1 MLKQTR
7 LLILIS
13 FLFFGNFS
21 ELYAEEKNYKIIKL
35 VNEQVITNYDLEQR
49 IKLYSMLNQTNQVN
63 NDNIKAIAGNVLYL
77 MVDELLQLEQIE
89 KYNISISDIEID
101 EYIGSAYLNNDTA
114 IDDFYL
120 IFKKNNLDINI
131 FRKSIKIKLGW
142 NDLAGRLFYR
152 TSDINMV
159 DLKDA
164 MVKDTSLSKEQAE
177 NNLLQKQ
184 IGLRAKKLLRDI
196 RTEAT
201 IENR

>member
-1 MLKQTR
+1 MIKQFR
-7 LLILIS
+7 LLVILIVLIS
-13 FLFFGNFS
+13 SGVFS

-49 IKLYSMLNQTNQVN
+49 IVLYSMLNQVN
-63 NDNIKAIAGNVLYL
+63 TDDINELAGKILYL
-77 MVDELLQLEQIE
+77 MVDELLQLEQIK
-89 KYNISISDIEID
+89 KYDISVSGIEID
-101 EYIGSAYLNNDTA
+101 EYIARAYLNADIDIND
-114 IDDFYL
+114 FNL

-131 FRKSIKIKLGW
+131 LRKSIEIKLGW

-152 TSDINMV
+152 TSEINAV
-159 DLKDA
+159 DLKDT
-164 MVKDTSLSKEQAE
+164 MDSDPSLSKEQAE

-184 IGLRAKKLLRDI
+184 IGLRAQKLLRDI

>member
-1 MLKQTR
+1 MIKQLR
-7 LLILIS
+7 LLTILIVFIS
-13 FLFFGNFS
+13 SGVFS

-49 IKLYSMLNQTNQVN
+49 IVLYSMLNQVN
-63 NDNIKAIAGNVLYL
+63 TDDINELAGKILYL
-77 MVDELLQLEQIE
+77 MVDELLQLEQIK
-89 KYNISISDIEID
+89 KYNISVSDIEID
-101 EYIGSAYLNNDTA
+101 EYIDRAYLNANNN
-114 IDDFYL
+114 IDDFNL

-131 FRKSIKIKLGW
+131 FRKSIEIKLGW

-152 TSDINMV
+152 ASEINTV
-159 DLKDA
+159 DLKDT
-164 MVKDTSLSKEQAE
+164 MDSDPSLSKKQAE

-184 IGLRAKKLLRDI
+184 IGLRAQKLLRDI

>member
-1 MLKQTR
+1 MIKQLR
-7 LLILIS
+7 LLIILIVLILS
-13 FLFFGNFS
+13 GALS

-49 IKLYSMLNQTNQVN
+49 MVLYSMLNQVN
-63 NDNIKAIAGNVLYL
+63 TDAINELADKILYL
-77 MVDELLQLEQIE
+77 MVDELLQLEQIK
-89 KYNISISDIEID
+89 KYNISVSDIEID
-101 EYIGSAYLNNDTA
+101 EYIDRAYLNANNN
-114 IDDFYL
+114 IDDFNL

-131 FRKSIKIKLGW
+131 LRKSIEIKLGW

-152 TSDINMV
+152 TSEINAV
-159 DLKDA
+159 DLKSTMDS
-164 MVKDTSLSKEQAE
+164 DPSLSKEQAE

-184 IGLRAKKLLRDI
+184 IGLRAQKLLRDI

>member
-1 MLKQTR
+1 MIKQLR
-7 LLILIS
+7 LLTILIVFIS
-13 FLFFGNFS
+13 SGVFS

-35 VNEQVITNYDLEQR
+35 VNEQVITNYDLDQR
-49 IKLYSMLNQTNQVN
+49 IMLYSMLNQVN
-63 NDNIKAIAGNVLYL
+63 TDDLNELAGKILYL
-77 MVDELLQLEQIE
+77 MVDELLQLEQIK

-101 EYIGSAYLNNDTA
+101 EYIGRAYLNVDND
-114 IDDFYL
+114 IDDFNL

-131 FRKSIKIKLGW
+131 LRKSIEIKLGW

-152 TSDINMV
+152 TSEINAV
-159 DLKDA
+159 DLKSTMDN
-164 MVKDTSLSKEQAE
+164 DPSLSKEQAE

-184 IGLRAKKLLRDI
+184 IGLRAQKLLRDV

>member
-1 MLKQTR
+1 MM
-7 LLILIS
+7 ILVVFIS
-13 FLFFGNFS
+13 SGAFS

-35 VNEQVITNYDLEQR
+35 VNEHVITNYDLEQR
-49 IKLYSMLNQTNQVN
+49 IILYSMLNQVN
-63 NDNIKAIAGNVLYL
+63 TDDINELAGRMLYL
-77 MVDELLQLEQIE
+77 MVDELLQLEQIK
-89 KYNISISDIEID
+89 KYNISVSDIEID
-101 EYIGSAYLNNDTA
+101 EYIDRAYLNANNN
-114 IDDFYL
+114 IDDFNL

-131 FRKSIKIKLGW
+131 LRKSIEIKLGW

-152 TSDINMV
+152 TSEINAV

-164 MVKDTSLSKEQAE
+164 MDSDPSLSKEQAE

-184 IGLRAKKLLRDI
+184 IGLRAQKLLRDI

>member
-1 MLKQTR
+1 MIKQFR
-7 LLILIS
+7 LLVILIVLIS
-13 FLFFGNFS
+13 SGVFS

-49 IKLYSMLNQTNQVN
+49 MVLYSMLNQVN
-63 NDNIKAIAGNVLYL
+63 TDDINELAGKILYL
-77 MVDELLQLEQIE
+77 MVDELLQLEQIK
-89 KYNISISDIEID
+89 KYNISVSDIRID
-101 EYIGSAYLNNDTA
+101 EYIDRAYLNADNN
-114 IDDFYL
+114 IDNFNL

-131 FRKSIKIKLGW
+131 LRKSIEIKLGW

-152 TSDINMV
+152 TSEINAV
-159 DLKDA
+159 DLKSTMDS
-164 MVKDTSLSKEQAE
+164 DPSLSKKKAE

-184 IGLRAKKLLRDI
+184 IELRAQKLLRDI

>member
-1 MLKQTR
+1 M
-7 LLILIS
+7 ILIVFIS
-13 FLFFGNFS
+13 SGVFS

-49 IKLYSMLNQTNQVN
+49 IVLYSMLNQVN
-63 NDNIKAIAGNVLYL
+63 TDDINNLANKILNL
-77 MVDELLQLEQIE
+77 MVDELLQLEQIK
-89 KYNISISDIEID
+89 KYNISVSDIEID
-101 EYIGSAYLNNDTA
+101 EYIDRAYLNANDN
-114 IDDFYL
+114 IDDFNL

-131 FRKSIKIKLGW
+131 LRKSIEIKLGW

-152 TSDINMV
+152 TSEINAV
-159 DLKDA
+159 DLKNTMDS
-164 MVKDTSLSKEQAE
+164 DPSLSKEQAE

-184 IGLRAKKLLRDI
+184 IGLRAQKLLRDI

>member
-1 MLKQTR
+1 M
-7 LLILIS
+7 ILVVFIS
-13 FLFFGNFS
+13 SGAFS

-49 IKLYSMLNQTNQVN
+49 IALYSMLNQVN
-63 NDNIKAIAGNVLYL
+63 TDDINELAGKILYL
-77 MVDELLQLEQIE
+77 MVDELLQLEQIK
-89 KYNISISDIEID
+89 KYNISVSDIKID
-101 EYIGSAYLNNDTA
+101 EYIDRAYLNADNN
-114 IDDFYL
+114 IDNFNL

-131 FRKSIKIKLGW
+131 LRKSIEIKLGW

-152 TSDINMV
+152 TSEINAV
-159 DLKDA
+159 DLKNTMDS
-164 MVKDTSLSKEQAE
+164 DPSLSTKQAE

-184 IGLRAKKLLRDI
+184 IGLRAQKLLRDV

>member
-1 MLKQTR
+1 M
-7 LLILIS
+7 ILVVFIS
-13 FLFFGNFS
+13 SGAFS

-49 IKLYSMLNQTNQVN
+49 IVLYSILNQVN
-63 NDNIKAIAGNVLYL
+63 TDDINELAGKILYL
-77 MVDELLQLEQIE
+77 MVDELLQLEQIQ
-89 KYNISISDIEID
+89 KYNISVSDIEID
-101 EYIGSAYLNNDTA
+101 EYIDRAYLNANNN
-114 IDDFYL
+114 IDDFNL

-131 FRKSIKIKLGW
+131 FRKSIEIKLGW

-152 TSDINMV
+152 ASEINTV
-159 DLKDA
+159 DLKDT
-164 MVKDTSLSKEQAE
+164 MDSDPSLSKKQAE

-184 IGLRAKKLLRDI
+184 IGLRAQKLLRDI

>member
-1 MLKQTR
+1 MIKQLR
-7 LLILIS
+7 LLVILIVLIS
-13 FLFFGNFS
+13 SGVFS

-49 IKLYSMLNQTNQVN
+49 MVLYSMLNQVN
-63 NDNIKAIAGNVLYL
+63 TDDINELAGKILYL
-77 MVDELLQLEQIE
+77 MVDELLQLEQIK
-89 KYNISISDIEID
+89 KYNISVSDIEID
-101 EYIGSAYLNNDTA
+101 EYIDRAYLNANNN
-114 IDDFYL
+114 IDDFNL

-131 FRKSIKIKLGW
+131 LRKSIEIKLGW

-152 TSDINMV
+152 TSEINAV
-159 DLKDA
+159 DLKDT
-164 MVKDTSLSKEQAE
+164 MDSDPSLSKEQAE

-184 IGLRAKKLLRDI
+184 IGLRAQKLLRDI

>member
-1 MLKQTR
+1 MIKQLR
-7 LLILIS
+7 LLMILVVFIS
-13 FLFFGNFS
+13 SGAFS

-49 IKLYSMLNQTNQVN
+49 IVLYSILNQVN
-63 NDNIKAIAGNVLYL
+63 TDDINELAGKILYL
-77 MVDELLQLEQIE
+77 MVDELLQLEQIQ
-89 KYNISISDIEID
+89 KYNISVSDIEID
-101 EYIGSAYLNNDTA
+101 EYIDRAYLNANNN
-114 IDDFYL
+114 IDDFNL

-131 FRKSIKIKLGW
+131 FRKSIEIKLGW

-152 TSDINMV
+152 ASEINTV
-159 DLKDA
+159 DLKDT
-164 MVKDTSLSKEQAE
+164 MDSDPSLSKKQAE

-184 IGLRAKKLLRDI
+184 IGLRAQKLLRDI

>member
-1 MLKQTR
+1 MIKKLR
-7 LLILIS
+7 LLTILIV
-13 FLFFGNFS
+13 LFSSGAFS

-49 IKLYSMLNQTNQVN
+49 IVLYSMLNQVN
-63 NDNIKAIAGNVLYL
+63 TDDINELAGKILYL
-77 MVDELLQLEQIE
+77 MVDELLQLEQIK
-89 KYNISISDIEID
+89 KYNISVSDIEID
-101 EYIGSAYLNNDTA
+101 EYIDRAYLNVNNN
-114 IDDFYL
+114 IDDFNL

-131 FRKSIKIKLGW
+131 LRKSIEIKLGW

-152 TSDINMV
+152 TSEINAV
-159 DLKDA
+159 DLKDT
-164 MVKDTSLSKEQAE
+164 MDSDPSLSKEQAE

-184 IGLRAKKLLRDI
+184 IGLRAQKLLRDI